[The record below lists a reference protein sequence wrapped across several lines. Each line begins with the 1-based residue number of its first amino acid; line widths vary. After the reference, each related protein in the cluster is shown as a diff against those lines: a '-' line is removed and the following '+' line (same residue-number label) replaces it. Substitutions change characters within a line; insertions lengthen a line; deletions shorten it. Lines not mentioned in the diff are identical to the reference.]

1 LPLSKVFNKKPMDG
15 KPDIRIKTTLHESYC
30 YPIANA
36 WDTSTLLIIFHPK
49 QDTLMPLTSK
59 HGQHKNLNES
69 SYKDLHSPPNEF
81 NKLNIHLLDRA
92 VPTSKLRLVKN

>member
-1 LPLSKVFNKKPMDG
+1 LPLSKVFNKKPIDG
-15 KPDIRIKTTLHESYC
+15 KPDIRKKTILHEGYC
-30 YPIANA
+30 YPIAKA

-59 HGQHKNLNES
+59 HGQDKNLNES
-69 SYKDLHSPPNEF
+69 SYKDLHGPPNEF